1 MKKSIYIFLLT
12 IFLYSCKSLQKPA
25 IVTSKQV
32 AQKTGSYTF
41 TEKTGLEKPVK
52 PTKKEL
58 KAIEKAKHKAA
69 QDSIEQSKIKVVVEE
84 ETPQDFTPTFEV
96 SDYIK
101 QQILN
106 VAAESLGSPYR
117 GGGTTPAGFDCSGF
131 VSYVFKNF
139 GLTLPRS
146 SSGYKNLGKALKPED
161 FKVGDVLVF
170 YGYKDRTVVG
180 HLGIICEANGMQSKF
195 IHASSGKAQKVTIT
209 ALDTE
214 HYTKR
219 FYKCIDV
226 LSE

>member
-1 MKKSIYIFLLT
+1 MKLPNNGLSLAIQLFYIMKSTISIVLLAVLLLS
-12 IFLYSCKSLQKPA
+12 FAKP
-25 IVTSKQV
+25 Q
-32 AQKTGSYTF
+32 
-41 TEKTGLEKPVK
+41 EK
-52 PTKKEL
+52 
-58 KAIEKAKHKAA
+58 
-69 QDSIEQSKIKVVVEE
+69 DSDQSIAVSQSKINRDSIIEYAKKYLG
-84 ETPQDFTPTFEV
+84 TPYVYASSNPQ
-96 SDYIK
+96 K
-101 QQILN
+101 
-106 VAAESLGSPYR
+106 
-117 GGGTTPAGFDCSGF
+117 GFDCSGF

-161 FKVGDVLVF
+161 FKVGDILVF
-170 YGYKDRTVVG
+170 YGYKDRTIVG

-195 IHASSGKAQKVTIT
+195 IHASSGKAQQVTIT